1 MKPIFLDHASTTPID
16 PTVATAMSEVLTG
29 ALGIGNASS
38 DTHAYGRD
46 AASAIEAARADV
58 AALIGARAE
67 DLIFTSGATE
77 SDNLAIVGVARGRA
91 DRGRHLVTSRT
102 EHKAV
107 LDPVHQLEKRGWQV
121 SELEPGRDGRIDS
134 ATVAAALRPDTQ
146 LVSIMHAN
154 NETGVVQDIAAIAAV
169 CRARDVFL
177 HCDAAQS
184 VGRLPIDVESLG
196 VDLLSISAHKL
207 YGPKGIGALWVS
219 PRVRPWV
226 EPLMWGGGH
235 ERGLRPGTLATHQI
249 IGFGRAAARVREQ
262 RDSDA
267 RHVEALASRFRS
279 GLAGVEGLR
288 WNDHPVHRLPGLLSL
303 SIEGVEGESLI
314 AALPTIA
321 VSSGAACDST
331 SGEPSY
337 VLRAQGVP
345 TELAQFIAAL
355 PTIAVSS
362 GAACDSTSGEPSYVL
377 RAQGVPTE
385 LAQSTLRVAFGRFNT
400 ETEAIHASTV
410 VREAVAR
417 LRAQDAPG
425 SPAGEG
431 WGMGEAGSLREGA
444 RIRCFVRL
452 DTKQNITAIEF
463 RAATCPG
470 VWTVLDGLKRELVGR
485 PAATPTLGGPRD
497 WVRRFN
503 LPTEKLGRLFRV
515 EDALGAALKSAGE
528 P

>member
-345 TELAQFIAAL
+345 TELAQ
-355 PTIAVSS
+355 
-362 GAACDSTSGEPSYVL
+362 
-377 RAQGVPTE
+377 
-385 LAQSTLRVAFGRFNT
+385 STLRVAFGRFNT

>member
-16 PTVATAMSEVLTG
+16 PAVATAISEVLTG
-29 ALGIGNASS
+29 DLGIGNPSS

-46 AASAIEAARADV
+46 AASAIESARAEV

-67 DLIFTSGATE
+67 DILFTSGATE

-121 SELEPGRDGRIDS
+121 SGLAPDRDGRIDPT
-134 ATVAAALRPDTQ
+134 TVAAALRPDTQ

-154 NETGVVQDIAAIAAV
+154 NETGVVQDIVAIAAV

-184 VGRLPIDVESLG
+184 AGRLPIDVESLG

-288 WNDHPVHRLPGLLSL
+288 WNDHPVHRLPGLVSL

-321 VSSGAACDST
+321 VSSGAACDSA
-331 SGEPSY
+331 G
-337 VLRAQGVP
+337 
-345 TELAQFIAAL
+345 
-355 PTIAVSS
+355 
-362 GAACDSTSGEPSYVL
+362 GEPSYVL

-400 ETEAIHASTV
+400 EAEAIHASTA
-410 VREAVAR
+410 VREAIAR

-425 SPAGEG
+425 SPAGED
-431 WGMGEAGSLREGA
+431 WGMGEAGSFREGA

>member
-16 PTVATAMSEVLTG
+16 PAVATAMSEVLTG

-107 LDPVHQLEKRGWQV
+107 LDPVQQLEKRGWQV

-288 WNDHPVHRLPGLLSL
+288 WNDHPVHRLPGLVSL
-303 SIEGVEGESLI
+303 SIEGVEGESL
-314 AALPTIA
+314 
-321 VSSGAACDST
+321 
-331 SGEPSY
+331 
-337 VLRAQGVP
+337 
-345 TELAQFIAAL
+345 IAAL

>member
-288 WNDHPVHRLPGLLSL
+288 WNDHPVHRLPGLVSL
-303 SIEGVEGESLI
+303 SIEGVEGESL
-314 AALPTIA
+314 
-321 VSSGAACDST
+321 
-331 SGEPSY
+331 
-337 VLRAQGVP
+337 
-345 TELAQFIAAL
+345 IAAL

-470 VWTVLDGLKRELVGR
+470 VWTVLDELKRELVGR

>member
-67 DLIFTSGATE
+67 DVIFTSGATE

-196 VDLLSISAHKL
+196 VDLVSISAHKL

-288 WNDHPVHRLPGLLSL
+288 WNDHPVHRLPGLVSL
-303 SIEGVEGESLI
+303 SIEGVEGESL
-314 AALPTIA
+314 
-321 VSSGAACDST
+321 
-331 SGEPSY
+331 
-337 VLRAQGVP
+337 
-345 TELAQFIAAL
+345 IAAL

-470 VWTVLDGLKRELVGR
+470 VWTVLDGLQRELVGR

>member
-134 ATVAAALRPDTQ
+134 ATVAVALRPDTQ

-288 WNDHPVHRLPGLLSL
+288 WNDHPVHRLPGLVSL
-303 SIEGVEGESLI
+303 SIEGVEGESL
-314 AALPTIA
+314 
-321 VSSGAACDST
+321 
-331 SGEPSY
+331 
-337 VLRAQGVP
+337 
-345 TELAQFIAAL
+345 IAAL

>member
-196 VDLLSISAHKL
+196 VDLVSISAHKL

-288 WNDHPVHRLPGLLSL
+288 WNDHPVHRLPGLVSL
-303 SIEGVEGESLI
+303 SIEGVEGESL
-314 AALPTIA
+314 
-321 VSSGAACDST
+321 
-331 SGEPSY
+331 
-337 VLRAQGVP
+337 
-345 TELAQFIAAL
+345 IAAL

>member
-146 LVSIMHAN
+146 LASIMHAN

-196 VDLLSISAHKL
+196 VDLVSISAHKL

-288 WNDHPVHRLPGLLSL
+288 WNDHPVHRLPGLVSL
-303 SIEGVEGESLI
+303 SIEGVEGESL
-314 AALPTIA
+314 
-321 VSSGAACDST
+321 
-331 SGEPSY
+331 
-337 VLRAQGVP
+337 
-345 TELAQFIAAL
+345 IAAL

>member
-196 VDLLSISAHKL
+196 VDLVSISAHKL

-288 WNDHPVHRLPGLLSL
+288 WNDHPVHRLPGLVSL
-303 SIEGVEGESLI
+303 SIEGVEGESL
-314 AALPTIA
+314 
-321 VSSGAACDST
+321 
-331 SGEPSY
+331 
-337 VLRAQGVP
+337 
-345 TELAQFIAAL
+345 IAAL

-470 VWTVLDGLKRELVGR
+470 VWTVLDELKRELVGR

>member
-1 MKPIFLDHASTTPID
+1 VKPIFLDHASTTPID
-16 PTVATAMSEVLTG
+16 PAVAEVMAEVLKSD
-29 ALGIGNASS
+29 LGLGNPSS
-38 DTHAYGRD
+38 GTHAYGRD
-46 AASAIEAARADV
+46 AASAIESARVEV

-67 DLIFTSGATE
+67 DILFTSGATE
-77 SDNLAIVGVARGRA
+77 SDNLAILGIARGRA

-107 LDPVHQLEKRGWQV
+107 LDPMRQLGKRGWQV
-121 SELEPGRDGRIDS
+121 SELESERDGRVDP

-169 CRARDVFL
+169 CRAHDVFL

-184 VGRLPIDVESLG
+184 AGRLPIDVESLG

-219 PRVRPWV
+219 PRVRPWI

-249 IGFGRAAARVREQ
+249 IGFGRAAARVRE
-262 RDSDA
+262 RRESDA

-279 GLAGVEGLR
+279 GLADLAGLR
-288 WNDHPVHRLPGLLSL
+288 WNDHPAHRLPGLVSL

-321 VSSGAACDST
+321 VSSGAACDS
-331 SGEPSY
+331 
-337 VLRAQGVP
+337 A
-345 TELAQFIAAL
+345 
-355 PTIAVSS
+355 
-362 GAACDSTSGEPSYVL
+362 SGEPSYVL

-385 LAQSTLRVAFGRFNT
+385 LAQSTLRIAFGRFNT
-400 ETEAIHASTV
+400 EAEAGHASEAL
-410 VREAVAR
+410 REAVAR
-417 LRAQDAPG
+417 LRRQDAPG
-425 SPAGEG
+425 APAGEG

-452 DTKQNITAIEF
+452 DGEQNISAVEF
-463 RAATCPG
+463 KAATCPG
-470 VWTVLDGLKRELVGR
+470 VWTVLEGLKRELVGR
-485 PAATPTLGGPRD
+485 PAATPTLDGPRD
-497 WVRRFN
+497 WARRFD

-515 EDALGAALKSAGE
+515 EDALTAAIKAAGE

>member
-107 LDPVHQLEKRGWQV
+107 LDPVQQLEKRGWQV

-288 WNDHPVHRLPGLLSL
+288 WNDHPVHRLPGLVSL

-314 AALPTIA
+314 T
-321 VSSGAACDST
+321 
-331 SGEPSY
+331 
-337 VLRAQGVP
+337 
-345 TELAQFIAAL
+345 AL

>member
-1 MKPIFLDHASTTPID
+1 VKPIFLDHASTTPID
-16 PTVATAMSEVLTG
+16 PVVAAVMSEVLKG
-29 ALGIGNASS
+29 DLGIGNPSS
-38 DTHAYGRD
+38 GTHAYGRD

-67 DLIFTSGATE
+67 DIIFTSGATE
-77 SDNLAIVGVARGRA
+77 SDNLAILGVARARA

-107 LDPVHQLEKRGWQV
+107 LDPARQLEKRGWQV
-121 SELEPGRDGRIDS
+121 AGLAPDPDGRIDP

-154 NETGVVQDIAAIAAV
+154 NETGVVQDIAAIAVV
-169 CRARDVFL
+169 CRAHGVFL

-184 VGRLPIDVESLG
+184 AGRLPIDVESLG

-219 PRVRPWV
+219 PRVRPWI

-249 IGFGRAAARVREQ
+249 IGFGRAAARVRE
-262 RDSDA
+262 RRESDTH
-267 RHVEALASRFRS
+267 HVEALGSRFRS
-279 GLAGVEGLR
+279 GLADVAGLR
-288 WNDHPVHRLPGLLSL
+288 WNDHPVHRLPGLVSL

-321 VSSGAACDST
+321 VSSGAACDS
-331 SGEPSY
+331 
-337 VLRAQGVP
+337 A
-345 TELAQFIAAL
+345 
-355 PTIAVSS
+355 
-362 GAACDSTSGEPSYVL
+362 SGEPSYVL

-385 LAQSTLRVAFGRFNT
+385 LAQSTLRIAFGRFNT
-400 ETEAIHASTV
+400 ETDAVHAAAA

-417 LRAQDAPG
+417 LRTQDAPG

-431 WGMGEAGSLREGA
+431 WGVGEAGSLREGA

-452 DTKQNITAIEF
+452 DAERHIAAIEF
-463 RAATCPG
+463 RAATCPD
-470 VWTVLDGLKRELVGR
+470 VWAVLEALRGEIVGR
-485 PAATPTLGGPRD
+485 PVSAPTLDGPRD
-497 WVRRFN
+497 WIRRFN

-515 EDALGAALKSAGE
+515 EDALGAALKAAGE